1 MSIHSLRLSGGCVGF
16 CPVVLS
22 ISSVTEKQGWIF
34 IKFMDRFDFGA
45 GNDWLNCGGDLDQ
58 ELILREKSCY
68 VVSADLSCE
77 VTLTE
82 ICIVFNFSQY
92 CHIAKI
98 RVTAADTLNLWYS
111 SRDNNV
117 QMWLLCGLEMR
128 PNCCELFIYSTSEKR
143 WLFIHKFTDWMW
155 RSRRTEAIFLKRMFE
170 NLHWP
175 VLLTPT
181 DPRAAN
187 FHWNGAWLVLQL
199 QCQLPRHYPLPYKI

>member
-117 QMWLLCGLEMR
+117 QMWLRNAPKLLWAFYIQHIRKTLALHTQVYGLNVAFTSDWSNILKANVWKLALTRTAHPNR
-128 PNCCELFIYSTSEKR
+128 PTSGE
-143 WLFIHKFTDWMW
+143 F
-155 RSRRTEAIFLKRMFE
+155 SLKRCMTGTAVAV
-170 NLHWP
+170 P
-175 VLLTPT
+175 
-181 DPRAAN
+181 AAET
-187 FHWNGAWLVLQL
+187 LSTTL
-199 QCQLPRHYPLPYKI
+199 